1 MSNYGSNDI
10 PGANAMGDT
19 LAFVKQLWGSMKIPG
34 MAMPS
39 LSPEDID
46 KQIADLKAV
55 ESWLQVNMNMLRGS
69 IQALEVQS
77 ATLTALRSVS
87 ESFAKAASGAGTSAA
102 ADDKPAFESPFQSSF
117 QSPFQSSFQS
127 PFEQATQDGASADP
141 ASADPASADP
151 ASMAAPFANAA
162 VWWNAM
168 QEQFSNVVG
177 QAMQQATPAE
187 TKPSKKPA
195 TKKPASSKTTATR
208 KRATKAAAKTGTKTP
223 TKRAAKSA
231 TKSTTKRASKNVS
244 RSTTQSSAKGGSKNS
259 SNSGGAPESE

>member
-1 MSNYGSNDI
+1 MSNYGSNDM

-77 ATLTALRSVS
+77 ATLTALRSVG
-87 ESFAKAASGAGTSAA
+87 ESFAKAASGAGAA
-102 ADDKPAFESPFQSSF
+102 APSDDKPAFESPFQSSF
-117 QSPFQSSFQS
+117 QSPFQS
-127 PFEQATQDGASADP
+127 PFEQAAQADGAE
-141 ASADPASADP
+141 DP

-195 TKKPASSKTTATR
+195 AKKAASGKTAATR
-208 KRATKAAAKTGTKTP
+208 KRSSKTATKTATKSVTKTP

-231 TKSTTKRASKNVS
+231 SKSRSRSATQSRAKGASKSTSS
-244 RSTTQSSAKGGSKNS
+244 GEGRS
-259 SNSGGAPESE
+259 ESE

>member
-1 MSNYGSNDI
+1 MSNHGSNDM

-77 ATLTALRSVS
+77 ATLTALRSVG
-87 ESFAKAASGAGTSAA
+87 ESFAKAASGAGASAPT
-102 ADDKPAFESPFQSSF
+102 DDKPAFEPPFQSSF
-117 QSPFQSSFQS
+117 QSPFQSAFQS
-127 PFEQATQDGASADP
+127 PFEQAAQSDAA
-141 ASADPASADP
+141 ADP

-177 QAMQQATPAE
+177 QAMQQATPPE
-187 TKPSKKPA
+187 TKSSKKPA
-195 TKKPASSKTTATR
+195 AKKTASGKAAATR
-208 KRATKAAAKTGTKTP
+208 KRSSKTATKIAKKAATKTP

-231 TKSTTKRASKNVS
+231 SKNASKNVS
-244 RSTTQSSAKGGSKNS
+244 RSTTESGAKGGSKNS
-259 SNSGGAPESE
+259 PKREGAPESE

>member
-1 MSNYGSNDI
+1 MSNHGSNDM

-34 MAMPS
+34 IAMPS

-77 ATLTALRSVS
+77 ATLTALRSVG
-87 ESFAKAASGAGTSAA
+87 ESFAKAASGAGASAP

-117 QSPFQSSFQS
+117 QSSFQS
-127 PFEQATQDGASADP
+127 PFEQAAQVGAT
-141 ASADPASADP
+141 ADP

-177 QAMQQATPAE
+177 QAMQQAVPPE

-195 TKKPASSKTTATR
+195 AKKPASSKTAATR
-208 KRATKAAAKTGTKTP
+208 KRATKNAAKPATKTSTKTS
-223 TKRAAKSA
+223 TKRGAKSAAKS
-231 TKSTTKRASKNVS
+231 ASKNVS
-244 RSTTQSSAKGGSKNS
+244 RGTTQGGAKGA
-259 SNSGGAPESE
+259 SNSE

>member
-1 MSNYGSNDI
+1 MSNHGSNDM

-77 ATLTALRSVS
+77 ATLTALRSVG
-87 ESFAKAASGAGTSAA
+87 ESFAKAASGAGASAP

-127 PFEQATQDGASADP
+127 PFEQAAQAD
-141 ASADPASADP
+141 ATADP

-187 TKPSKKPA
+187 TKFSKKPA
-195 TKKPASSKTTATR
+195 AKKTASGKTTATR
-208 KRATKAAAKTGTKTP
+208 KQ
-223 TKRAAKSA
+223 
-231 TKSTTKRASKNVS
+231 ASKT
-244 RSTTQSSAKGGSKNS
+244 TTQNRQQKRQPSALRKALQNVHPEAQPKAGPRADRKIHLKERVRLSQND
-259 SNSGGAPESE
+259 SGRGR

>member
-1 MSNYGSNDI
+1 MSTNGSNDT

-55 ESWLQVNMNMLRGS
+55 ESWLQVNMNMLCGS

-77 ATLTALRSVS
+77 ATLTALRSVG
-87 ESFAKAASGAGTSAA
+87 ESFAKAASGAGASAP

-117 QSPFQSSFQS
+117 QSSFQS
-127 PFEQATQDGASADP
+127 PFEQAAQVGAT
-141 ASADPASADP
+141 ADP

-177 QAMQQATPAE
+177 QAMQQAVPPE

-195 TKKPASSKTTATR
+195 AKKPASSKTAATR
-208 KRATKAAAKTGTKTP
+208 KRATKNAAKPATKTS
-223 TKRAAKSA
+223 TKRGAKSAAKS
-231 TKSTTKRASKNVS
+231 ASKNVS
-244 RSTTQSSAKGGSKNS
+244 RGTTQGGAKGA
-259 SNSGGAPESE
+259 SNSE

>member
-1 MSNYGSNDI
+1 MSNYGSNDT

-77 ATLTALRSVS
+77 ATLTALRSVG

-141 ASADPASADP
+141 AS
-151 ASMAAPFANAA
+151 MAAPFANAA

-177 QAMQQATPAE
+177 QAMQQATPTE

-195 TKKPASSKTTATR
+195 ANKPPSSKTTATR
-208 KRATKAAAKTGTKTP
+208 KRATKAAAKTATKTP
-223 TKRAAKSA
+223 TKRAAKSVTKSA
-231 TKSTTKRASKNVS
+231 TKSASKNVS
-244 RSTTQSSAKGGSKNS
+244 RGTTQSGAKGGSKNS
-259 SNSGGAPESE
+259 SNSEGAPESE

>member
-1 MSNYGSNDI
+1 MSNHGSNDM

-77 ATLTALRSVS
+77 ATLTALRSVG
-87 ESFAKAASGAGTSAA
+87 ESFAKAASGAGASAP

-117 QSPFQSSFQS
+117 QSSFQS
-127 PFEQATQDGASADP
+127 PFEQAAQVGAT
-141 ASADPASADP
+141 ADP

-177 QAMQQATPAE
+177 QAMQQAVPPE

-195 TKKPASSKTTATR
+195 AKKPASSKTAATR
-208 KRATKAAAKTGTKTP
+208 KRATKNAAKPATKTS
-223 TKRAAKSA
+223 TKRGAKSAAKS
-231 TKSTTKRASKNVS
+231 ASKNVS
-244 RSTTQSSAKGGSKNS
+244 RGTTQGGAKGA
-259 SNSGGAPESE
+259 SNSE